1 MTHHPV
7 ILIVEDEK
15 NTREGLDRAL
25 RRNYQTMLADSG
37 ERALQMLNETPADI
51 ILSDL
56 RLPGMD
62 GLTLIK
68 RALAHDSQPICI
80 LLTAYGSIESAVEA
94 MRAGAY
100 DFLTK
105 PVNLDQLELILQRAM
120 RSRQLEAE
128 NKTLRTQLDNKFGL
142 EAIIGQTPVMQEL
155 YKVIQQVAPSRATV
169 LIQGESGSGK
179 ELVANAIHGLSPRA
193 RGPFIAVHC
202 AALPPTL
209 LESELFG
216 HEKGAF
222 TGAVERRRG
231 RFELAEGGTLFLDE
245 ISEIDPSTQVKLLRV
260 LEERK
265 YERVGGQETLDAD
278 IRLITATNRDLR
290 QLAQSGK
297 FRQDLFFRLNVVTI
311 TAPPLR
317 ERVNDIPLLA
327 RRFMGE
333 FARENNKPIDDITAE
348 ALNALMAY
356 AWPGNVRELRN
367 AIERMIVMAH
377 GAKLTVHDLP
387 AIIREQTQGAPS
399 IDIKT
404 NASIR
409 DANRQMI
416 VAALDSNHGNRTKA
430 ARQLGISRRTLHRKL
445 NEFGLPARH
454 APALAKSSEESKNP
468 PSGAGIIP
476 NA

>member
-1 MTHHPV
+1 MSRRPT

-15 NTREGLDRAL
+15 NTREGLERAL
-25 RRNYQTMLADSG
+25 RRNYQTLPADSG
-37 ERALQMLNETPADI
+37 ERALQVLDETPVDI

-68 RALAHDSQPICI
+68 RALAHNSQPICI

-94 MRAGAY
+94 MKAGAY
-100 DFLTK
+100 DFMTK
-105 PVNLDQLELILQRAM
+105 PVNLDQLDLILQRAL
-120 RSRQLEAE
+120 RSRQLESE

-142 EAIIGQTPVMQEL
+142 EAIIGQAPVMEEL
-155 YKVIQQVAPSRATV
+155 YKVIQQVAPARATV
-169 LIQGESGSGK
+169 LIQGESGTGK

-265 YERVGGQETLDAD
+265 FERVGGQETLDTD
-278 IRLITATNRDLR
+278 IRLITATNRDLH
-290 QLAQSGK
+290 QLAQAGK

-311 TAPPLR
+311 TVPPLR

-327 RRFMGE
+327 QRFLDE
-333 FARENNKPIDDITAE
+333 FARENNKPIDDITSE

-367 AIERMIVMAH
+367 ALERMIVMAH
-377 GAKLTVHDLP
+377 GAELTVHDLP
-387 AIIREQTQGAPS
+387 AIVRPSTDGQGTPNLG
-399 IDIKT
+399 IKT
-404 NASIR
+404 NASLR

-416 VAALDSNHGNRTKA
+416 VTALEAAGGNRTKA

-445 NEFGLPARH
+445 HEFGLPGIRT
-454 APALAKSSEESKNP
+454 SEQSRT
-468 PSGAGIIP
+468 SQQLR
-476 NA
+476 

>member
-1 MTHHPV
+1 MTRRPT

-15 NTREGLDRAL
+15 NTREGLERAL
-25 RRNYQTMLADSG
+25 HRNYQTLLADSG
-37 ERALQMLNETPADI
+37 ERALQVLDETPADI

-94 MRAGAY
+94 MRVGAY

-105 PVNLDQLELILQRAM
+105 PVNLDQLELILQRAL
-120 RSRQLEAE
+120 RSHQLESE

-142 EAIIGQTPVMQEL
+142 EAIIGQTPVMEEL

-169 LIQGESGSGK
+169 LIQGESGTGK
-179 ELVANAIHGLSPRA
+179 ELVANAIHGLSPRS

-202 AALPPTL
+202 AALPPNL

-245 ISEIDPSTQVKLLRV
+245 ISEIEPSTQVKLLRV

-265 YERVGGQETLDAD
+265 FERVGGQETLDTD
-278 IRLITATNRDLR
+278 IRLITATNRDLH
-290 QLAQSGK
+290 QLAQAGK

-317 ERVNDIPLLA
+317 DRVNDIPLLA
-327 RRFMGE
+327 RRFMIE
-333 FARENNKPIDDITAE
+333 FARENNKPINDITSE

-377 GAKLTVHDLP
+377 GTKLTVHDLP
-387 AIIREQTQGAPS
+387 GIIHPAAAGQDAPS
-399 IDIKT
+399 LGIKSH
-404 NASIR
+404 ASLR
-409 DANRQMI
+409 EANRQMI
-416 VAALDSNHGNRTKA
+416 VAALETAGGNRTKA

-445 NEFGLPARH
+445 NEFGLPLRRIKRSTASPH
-454 APALAKSSEESKNP
+454 SIAT
-468 PSGAGIIP
+468 
-476 NA
+476 

>member
-1 MTHHPV
+1 MTRRPT

-25 RRNYQTMLADSG
+25 RRNYQTLLADSG
-37 ERALQMLNETPADI
+37 ERALQALDETPADI

-94 MRAGAY
+94 MKAGAY

-105 PVNLDQLELILQRAM
+105 PVNLDQLELVLQRAL
-120 RSRQLEAE
+120 RSRQLESE

-142 EAIIGQTPVMQEL
+142 EAIIGQTPVMEEL

-169 LIQGESGSGK
+169 LIQGESGTGT
-179 ELVANAIHGLSPRA
+179 ELVANAIHGLSPRT

-209 LESELFG
+209 LDSEGFG

-245 ISEIDPSTQVKLLRV
+245 ISEIEPSTQVKLLRV

-265 YERVGGQETLDAD
+265 FERVGGQETLDAD

-290 QLAQSGK
+290 QLAQAGK
-297 FRQDLFFRLNVVTI
+297 FRQDLFFRLNVVAI

-317 ERVNDIPLLA
+317 DRVNDIPLLA

-333 FARENNKPIDDITAE
+333 FARENNKPIDDITSE

-367 AIERMIVMAH
+367 AIERMIVMAR
-377 GAKLTVHDLP
+377 GVKLTVHDLP
-387 AIIREQTQGAPS
+387 GIVREQTQGSPS
-399 IDIKT
+399 IGIKT
-404 NASIR
+404 NASLR

-416 VAALDSNHGNRTKA
+416 VTALDAAGGNRTKA

-445 NEFGLPARH
+445 REFGLPGLRM
-454 APALAKSSEESKNP
+454 KK
-468 PSGAGIIP
+468 
-476 NA
+476 

>member
-1 MTHHPV
+1 
-7 ILIVEDEK
+7 
-15 NTREGLDRAL
+15 
-25 RRNYQTMLADSG
+25 
-37 ERALQMLNETPADI
+37 
-51 ILSDL
+51 
-56 RLPGMD
+56 
-62 GLTLIK
+62 
-68 RALAHDSQPICI
+68 
-80 LLTAYGSIESAVEA
+80 
-94 MRAGAY
+94 
-100 DFLTK
+100 
-105 PVNLDQLELILQRAM
+105 
-120 RSRQLEAE
+120 
-128 NKTLRTQLDNKFGL
+128 
-142 EAIIGQTPVMQEL
+142 
-155 YKVIQQVAPSRATV
+155 VAPARATV
-169 LIQGESGSGK
+169 LIQGESGTGK

-265 YERVGGQETLDAD
+265 FERVGGQATLDAD
-278 IRLITATNRDLR
+278 IRLITATNRDLH
-290 QLAQSGK
+290 QLAQAGK

-327 RRFMGE
+327 QRFMGE
-333 FARENNKPIDDITAE
+333 FARENNKEINDITPE
-348 ALNALMAY
+348 ALNALMTY

-387 AIIREQTQGAPS
+387 GIVREQTQGTPGLG
-399 IDIKT
+399 IKP

-416 VAALDSNHGNRTKA
+416 VAALEAAGGNRSRA
-430 ARQLGISRRTLHRKL
+430 ARTLGISRRTLHRKL
-445 NEFGLPARH
+445 NEFGLPGIRT
-454 APALAKSSEESKNP
+454 SDQSR
-468 PSGAGIIP
+468 AGQ
-476 NA
+476 